1 MMNGKSANLAQTL
14 DISILNQMIEPLT
27 LQIDKVK
34 GGQRSPIPLPIGQ
47 TGAPPGIGWSKE
59 EIQAVEQ
66 GWLVNDWAGGG
77 LYVATVTD
85 SAVPPNKLE
94 WRMYWSVAEYPE
106 RVPPTLMGSASPRLQ
121 VVQPPPQPQPQQVPM
136 SSFPAGLP
144 TGGIVMQQPQ
154 YAQQP
159 QPFYVQQ
166 PQYAPQQYGAPNNQ
180 SEMAQRR
187 LEEQLKQ
194 TQDMLFNQRLETQ
207 QKEHAAALERQQN
220 AHAQSIARL
229 EQQIR
234 EAAAVQ
240 ARPSGPSAEI
250 VAMQEQNRLLQARLE
265 TEARERES
273 ERRENLMRE
282 QMREAAEN
290 TRRQIEAIT
299 QQMNAQIAAITAAN
313 VNKGMDPMMTMMM
326 EQNRN
331 FVASLGELSRNQAT
345 QLDKFQTFMMSPR
358 DIIAMQKD
366 SSNGLDQLTN
376 KISSVYGNVMDMQ
389 QRVIEN
395 AMNLNQGGSETV
407 GLIRDGITNAKELF
421 ERYVGSKAKVEQVT
435 QQSQAQAAIASAQA
449 TAMQAQ
455 AQVEVARIQN
465 MPQPI
470 QPQPA
475 PRPIQVAPVPANAN
489 GLGGQPT
496 GASFE
501 EWQRARSAQQ
511 GAEVVAASPKP
522 SPSGQ
527 PTVGFPGR
535 TIYGRT
541 DEQWFTPQF
550 IDELNT
556 LRQGVVM
563 HIAGLHRGVIEG
575 ATVDIVVE
583 GISQAQTQSS
593 MMNIV
598 IPAITELLN
607 NDEYVKFVDVL
618 IPDAPDN
625 FKLDV
630 VAALK
635 LKLDGDDGEDDDDD
649 DDGDDDGEHRDDVRD
664 GSTAPAP
671 AKQAKPTRAKRPI
684 AVRSVPSA

>member
-1 MMNGKSANLAQTL
+1 
-14 DISILNQMIEPLT
+14 
-27 LQIDKVK
+27 
-34 GGQRSPIPLPIGQ
+34 
-47 TGAPPGIGWSKE
+47 
-59 EIQAVEQ
+59 
-66 GWLVNDWAGGG
+66 
-77 LYVATVTD
+77 
-85 SAVPPNKLE
+85 
-94 WRMYWSVAEYPE
+94 
-106 RVPPTLMGSASPRLQ
+106 
-121 VVQPPPQPQPQQVPM
+121 M

-144 TGGIVMQQPQ
+144 TGGLVMQQPQ
-154 YAQQP
+154 YTPQP
-159 QPFYVQQ
+159 QPYYVQQ
-166 PQYAPQQYGAPNNQ
+166 PQYAPQPYAQPNANDA
-180 SEMAQRR
+180 MQRR

-194 TQDMLFNQRLETQ
+194 TQDLLFNQRLETQ

-240 ARPSGPSAEI
+240 SRPSGPSPEI

-265 TEARERES
+265 SEARERES

-313 VNKGMDPMMTMMM
+313 ANKGMDPMMTMMM

-435 QQSQAQAAIASAQA
+435 QQSQAQAQIAAAQA
-449 TAMQAQ
+449 QAMQAQ

-470 QPQPA
+470 QPQPVA
-475 PRPIQVAPVPANAN
+475 PRPAPVPTPANGN
-489 GLGGQPT
+489 GLGGTPT

-501 EWQRARSAQQ
+501 EWQRARSGAQS
-511 GAEVVAASPKP
+511 AEVIAASPKP
-522 SPSGQ
+522 TPSGQ
-527 PTVGFPGR
+527 ATQGFPGR
-535 TIYGRT
+535 AIYGRT

-550 IDELNT
+550 VGELNT
-556 LRQGVVM
+556 LRQGVAM

-575 ATVDIVVE
+575 ATVEIVVD
-583 GISQAQTQSS
+583 GVLQAQTGA
-593 MMNIV
+593 MMQNIP
-598 IPAITELLN
+598 IPAILELLN
-607 NDEYVKFVDVL
+607 NSEYEKFVEVL
-618 IPDAPDN
+618 IPDAPAPY
-625 FKLDV
+625 KADV
-630 VAALK
+630 VTALK

-649 DDGDDDGEHRDDVRD
+649 DDVVDAGDDDGEHHDDVRD
-664 GSTAPAP
+664 GSVTPPAPAP
-671 AKQAKPTRAKRPI
+671 AKRKKPI